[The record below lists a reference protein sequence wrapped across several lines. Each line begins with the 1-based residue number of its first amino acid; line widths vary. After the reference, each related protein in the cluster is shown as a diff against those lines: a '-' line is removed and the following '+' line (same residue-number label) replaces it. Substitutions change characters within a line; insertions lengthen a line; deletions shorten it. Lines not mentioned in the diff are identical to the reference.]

1 MRIDKLTVKNF
12 RGFAEQ
18 SFEFNKQFNILI
30 GDNAT
35 GKTSILDALSIAMG
49 SFLLG
54 IKDVA
59 GRHIRGEDVRY
70 KFEKSG
76 GQTFLRWQT
85 PVEVI
90 AEGKFDSNSIKWS
103 RELNS
108 TKGRTT
114 TVNTK
119 TIKNIA
125 DKLQREVENNQ
136 EVLLPLLCYYGTG
149 RLWSQKKDTNKDD
162 RLSREALAYTSALEH
177 ESDNAALFKWFAKN
191 QIIQNEDKTINI
203 QLQAVKNAMSKMLDG
218 CDDVLYLKKYEGF
231 VVKFSDGQEVLFS
244 SLSDGQR
251 SMLGLAADI
260 AYRMALLNPHL
271 KERICETNGI
281 VLIDEIDL
289 HLHPKWQREIVGK
302 LKAAFPNIQFFA
314 TTHSPQI
321 IGEAKPEY
329 LRMLSRD
336 DNGEIQITTPKQ
348 SLGLDSAEILEEIM
362 GGVPRRNKE
371 VTNKLEEIDK
381 LIDDEDFAQ
390 AKNEIELLKTKLNGS
405 IPAIVKQE
413 GLITMLED

>member
-329 LRMLSRD
+329 LRILSRD

>member
-90 AEGKFDSNSIKWS
+90 ADGKFDSNSIKWS

-329 LRMLSRD
+329 LRILSRD

>member
-149 RLWSQKKDTNKDD
+149 RLWSQKKDTNKDN

-329 LRMLSRD
+329 LRILSRD

>member
-149 RLWSQKKDTNKDD
+149 RLWSQKKDTNKDG